1 MARLRDIKKIMIS
14 KIAERMVV
22 TIDEA
27 PTIAKLTKPISEA
40 RVAFITTAGI
50 HLKTDPPF
58 DTKNGDPTYR
68 MVPGDVSFADLT
80 ISHEHYDTTEARKD
94 MNVVF
99 PLEVLREF
107 ANEGIIKDV
116 APRNFGLMGYI
127 PQVEEL
133 MHQSAPEIA
142 DQLVADNVDIVLLS
156 PG

>member
-1 MARLRDIKKIMIS
+1 MARLRDIKQTVIS

-22 TIDEA
+22 TIDAA
-27 PTIAKLTKPISEA
+27 PVIAQLDKPLSEA

-50 HLKTDPPF
+50 HVKTDAPF
-58 DTKNGDPTYR
+58 DTKNGDPTFR
-68 MVPGDVSFADLT
+68 RVPGDVSFADLT
-80 ISHEHYDTTEARKD
+80 ISHEHYDTTEANKD
-94 MNVVF
+94 INVVF

-107 ANEGIIKDV
+107 AEEGMIKDV

-127 PQVEEL
+127 PQVKEL
-133 MHQSAPEIA
+133 MEQSAPEIA